1 MVEVVLYGPVR
12 DAVGEK
18 RLTARGDTVD
28 AVLADVV
35 ATHPELESALYDD
48 DEFRSEINVLVDGR
62 KLATLD
68 GVDTTLEGG
77 ETVQITAAMSG
88 GSHRLLYQRRF

>member
-18 RLTARGDTVD
+18 RLPASGDTVER
-28 AVLADVV
+28 VLAAVV
-35 ATHPELESALYDD
+35 DENPELEAALYDGD
-48 DEFRSEINVLVDGR
+48 AFRPEINVFVDGR
-62 KLATLD
+62 KLATVGGLE
-68 GVDTTLEGG
+68 TTLEGD

-88 GSHRLLYQRRF
+88 GAT